1 MPTIKDV
8 AQRAGVSVTTVSRIL
23 NSRGYISD
31 SIREKVHGVMK
42 DLNYQPNEI
51 ARSLYRRKSN
61 IIGLIIPTVTH
72 PFFSELTSY
81 IENFAHD
88 NEYRILLC
96 NSHMDSK
103 KEREYIGMLRRNQV
117 DGIIMGSHTLEV
129 DEYVNLNLPLVT
141 FDRSISDDIPYISC
155 DNYQG
160 GELATNL
167 LIDKGCKKIAHI
179 SGNLCLDM
187 LSNKR
192 YQAFV
197 DVASQRG
204 VEYFSTETDIDV
216 FNSDQY
222 EMLMYNLFETHPDI
236 DGIFSSGDFIAA
248 YAIKVCHQ
256 LGRKIP
262 EDIKIVGFDDVNIS
276 SIVYPGITTVK
287 QPIKEMGK
295 LAIDLICMQISGEQ
309 VTHENVLGVTLV
321 ERGTV

>member
-8 AQRAGVSVTTVSRIL
+8 AEKAGVSVTTVSRIL
-23 NSRGYISD
+23 NNRGYISNNT
-31 SIREKVHGVMK
+31 REKVYGVMK
-42 DLNYQPNEI
+42 ELNYQPNEI
-51 ARSLYRRKSN
+51 ARSLFRRKSN

-81 IENFAHD
+81 IEFFAYE
-88 NEYRILLC
+88 NNYKILLC

-103 KEREYIGMLRRNQV
+103 KEREYIDMLKRNQV

-141 FDRSISDDIPYISC
+141 FDRSISENIPYISC

-167 LIDKGCKKIAHI
+167 LIDRGCKKIAHI
-179 SGNLCLDM
+179 TGNLTLDM

-192 YQAFV
+192 YQAFA
-197 DVASQRG
+197 DIASRRG
-204 VEYFSTETDIDV
+204 VEYFNIETDIDV

-222 EMLMYNLFETHPDI
+222 EILIHNLFKTHPDV
-236 DGIFSSGDFIAA
+236 DGIFSSGDLIAA
-248 YAIKVCHQ
+248 YVLKVCQQ
-256 LGRKIP
+256 LNKKVP
-262 EDIKIVGFDDVNIS
+262 EDLKIVGFDDVNIS
-276 SIVYPGITTVK
+276 SIVYPGITTIK

-295 LAIDLICMQISGEQ
+295 MAIELICKQISGEQ
-309 VTHENVLGVTLV
+309 VPHDNVLGVTLV